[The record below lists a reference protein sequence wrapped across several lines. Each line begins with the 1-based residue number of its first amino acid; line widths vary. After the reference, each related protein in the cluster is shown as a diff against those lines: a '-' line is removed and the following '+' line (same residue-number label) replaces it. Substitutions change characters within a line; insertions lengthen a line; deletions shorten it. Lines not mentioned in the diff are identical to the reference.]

1 MQESVRLDKKETIV
15 QVAQRLFSRFG
26 LMKTT
31 VDEIAKL
38 ARIGKGTIYYYFRS
52 KEAIFEEVINKEF
65 AFLKE
70 KIQEAIHKEKT
81 PQRKLRA
88 FVLTKMLHLKELANY
103 YSTLYDDYLEHY
115 AFVEKARRRNVDE
128 EMAIVQS
135 ILDDGVGKGIFFV
148 KDIRLT
154 ALGVV
159 SALKGL
165 ETPWAFESDVPDLER
180 NIDVLL
186 NILFKG
192 IESRSA

>member
-1 MQESVRLDKKETIV
+1 MQEAVRLDKKKTIV
-15 QVAQRLFSRFG
+15 LVAQRLFSRFG

-81 PQRKLRA
+81 PQRKLKA
-88 FVLTKMLHLKELANY
+88 FVLTKMLHLKKLANY
-103 YSTLYDDYLEHY
+103 HSTLYDDYLEHY
-115 AFVEKARRRNVDE
+115 AFVEKARRRNFDE
-128 EMAIVQS
+128 EMSIVQS
-135 ILDDGVGKGIFFV
+135 ILDDGIKKRIFFV

-154 ALGVV
+154 ALGIV

-165 ETPWAFESDVPDLER
+165 ETPRTFESDMPDLER
-180 NIDVLL
+180 SIDVLL
-186 NILFKG
+186 NILFRG
-192 IESRSA
+192 IETRSA